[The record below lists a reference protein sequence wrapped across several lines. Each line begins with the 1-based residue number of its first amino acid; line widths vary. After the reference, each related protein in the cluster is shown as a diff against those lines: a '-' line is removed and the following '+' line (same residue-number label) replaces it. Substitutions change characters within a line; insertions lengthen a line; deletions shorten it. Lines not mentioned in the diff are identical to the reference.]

1 MAFRVTLPLGF
12 RGQLENPVG
21 ENATLTFGRDGNF
34 VFANTDGRVA
44 WQTNTANKGF
54 VVLPT
59 GNMVLYNSKVTNFV
73 SWASE
78 KENKDGPYSLGSLE
92 HVTIHSGPDEGSG
105 YDLTLNYQAANPSS
119 IGTIY
124 LAKTKYNSTST
135 FLGLGID
142 GNVKLY
148 TYNDKID
155 FGAWEVT
162 FSFFDRDNSIWW
174 ENECQLPERCGK
186 FGLCEGSQCTCEPE
200 KLTSCRASSFRYYK
214 VEGVDHYLSKY
225 TSGISVKENDCGK
238 KCTSD
243 CKCLGYFYNQDT
255 SRCWIAYDLKTLT
268 KVANSIHAGCIKT
281 PNH

>member
-1 MAFRVTLPLGF
+1 MVGFVLIRATTPQNHYFTLAQRITLP
-12 RGQLENPVG
+12 
-21 ENATLTFGRDGNF
+21 
-34 VFANTDGRVA
+34 
-44 WQTNTANKGF
+44 K
-54 VVLPT
+54 
-59 GNMVLYNSKVTNFV
+59 
-73 SWASE
+73 
-78 KENKDGPYSLGSLE
+78 GSLE
-92 HVTIHSGPDEGSG
+92 HVTIHSAPDEGSG

-119 IGTIY
+119 FGTIY
-124 LAKTKYNSTST
+124 LAKTKYNSTLT
-135 FLGLGID
+135 FLRLGID

-162 FSFFDRDNSIWW
+162 FSFFYTDNSIWW

-186 FGLCEGSQCTCEPE
+186 FGLCEGSQCVACPSPKGLLGWSKSCEPE
-200 KLTSCRASSFRYYK
+200 KLTSCRENSFRYYK
-214 VEGVDHYLSKY
+214 VEGVDHFLSKY

-268 KVANSIHAGCIKT
+268 KVANSTHAGYIKK

>member
-1 MAFRVTLPLGF
+1 
-12 RGQLENPVG
+12 
-21 ENATLTFGRDGNF
+21 
-34 VFANTDGRVA
+34 
-44 WQTNTANKGF
+44 
-54 VVLPT
+54 
-59 GNMVLYNSKVTNFV
+59 MVLYNSKGTFVWQSFNHPTDTLLVGQSLRVGAVTNFV

-78 KENKDGPYSLGSLE
+78 KENKDGPYSLVMEPNGLALYYTIRATNSPKPLRITLPKGSLE
-92 HVTIHSGPDEGSG
+92 HVTIHSAPDEGSG

-135 FLGLGID
+135 FLRLGID

-186 FGLCEGSQCTCEPE
+186 FGL
-200 KLTSCRASSFRYYK
+200 L
-214 VEGVDHYLSKY
+214 
-225 TSGISVKENDCGK
+225 
-238 KCTSD
+238 
-243 CKCLGYFYNQDT
+243 
-255 SRCWIAYDLKTLT
+255 
-268 KVANSIHAGCIKT
+268 
-281 PNH
+281 

>member
-1 MAFRVTLPLGF
+1 MPMVEWRGKPTLP
-12 RGQLENPVG
+12 
-21 ENATLTFGRDGNF
+21 T
-34 VFANTDGRVA
+34 
-44 WQTNTANKGF
+44 
-54 VVLPT
+54 
-59 GNMVLYNSKVTNFV
+59 KVTNFV

-92 HVTIHSGPDEGSG
+92 HPLKSSGTHQVKKLQPLLFDFPLAAELAPTIGDDLTIHSAPDEGSG

-135 FLGLGID
+135 FLRLGID

-162 FSFFDRDNSIWW
+162 FSFFDRHNSIWW

-186 FGLCEGSQCTCEPE
+186 FGLCEGSQCVACPSPKGLLGSSKSCEPE
-200 KLTSCRASSFRYYK
+200 KLTSCRENSFCYYK
-214 VEGVDHYLSKY
+214 VEGVDHFLSKY
-225 TSGISVKENDCGK
+225 TSGIAVKENDCGK
-238 KCTSD
+238 V
-243 CKCLGYFYNQDT
+243 YFGLQVFGVLFT
-255 SRCWIAYDLKTLT
+255 TRTHQGVGLLMI
-268 KVANSIHAGCIKT
+268 
-281 PNH
+281 